1 MLEVPAV
8 NVQVL
13 VLLTA
18 ILTFVSTLAGGFVA
32 LRATT
37 HVGMIIALGAGVRIG
52 AAFFDLAPESA
63 RELGSLDSAMLWAGV
78 GFLAFYILERL
89 TLLHVGHEHGQVLD
103 RHEHVGILG
112 AGGMSVHSFLDG
124 VAIGAAFH
132 AGAEIGLVVALVV
145 VLHDFSDGIG
155 TVSVLVANASSRR
168 TAIRWLVV
176 DAAAPMLG
184 ALVTFALTFD
194 SGVLGALLGIF
205 VGFFLYVGGA
215 ELLPEAHRKERS
227 GWVMIATVFGAVF
240 IYAATKL
247 VQI

>member
-1 MLEVPAV
+1 VPRV
-8 NVQVL
+8 SVSIL
-13 VLLTA
+13 VLLVA
-18 ILTFVSTLAGGFVA
+18 LMTFLSTLAGGYIA

-63 RELGSLDSAMLWAGV
+63 RELGTLDEAMLWAGV

-112 AGGMSVHSFLDG
+112 AGGMSLHSFLDG

-132 AGAEIGLVVALVV
+132 AGAQIGLLVAVVV

-155 TVSVLVANASSRR
+155 TVSVLFANSASRR
-168 TAIRWLVV
+168 TAIQWLAI

-184 ALVTFALTFD
+184 ALLTFALTVQ
-194 SGVLGALLGIF
+194 GPVLGALLGIF

-240 IYAATKL
+240 IYGATRFI
-247 VQI
+247 QI

>member
-1 MLEVPAV
+1 V
-8 NVQVL
+8 NSQLLVVL
-13 VLLTA
+13 IA
-18 ILTFVSTLAGGFVA
+18 ITTFLSTMAGGLVA
-32 LRATT
+32 LRTT
-37 HVGMIIALGAGVRIG
+37 AHIGIVIALGAGVRIG

-63 RELGSLDSAMLWAGV
+63 RALGSLDSAMLWAGI

-132 AGAEIGLVVALVV
+132 ASAEIGLIVALVV

-155 TVSVLVANASSRR
+155 TVSILLANDASRR
-168 TAIRWLVV
+168 TAFRWLVA
-176 DAAAPMLG
+176 DAVAPLVG
-184 ALVTFALTFD
+184 ALVAFGLTIE
-194 SGVLGALLGIF
+194 GPVLGAILGVF

-227 GWVMIATVFGAVF
+227 DWVMIATVAGAVF
-240 IYAATKL
+240 IYAATH
-247 VQI
+247 VVSI

>member
-1 MLEVPAV
+1 MNALI
-8 NVQVL
+8 VL
-13 VLLTA
+13 VA
-18 ILTFVSTLAGGFVA
+18 ITTFASTMAGGLFA

-37 HVGMIIALGAGVRIG
+37 HLGMVIALGAGVRIG

-63 RELGSLDSAMLWAGV
+63 DLLGSLDAAMLWAGI

-132 AGAEIGLVVALVV
+132 AGIEIGLVVALVV

-155 TVSVLVANASSRR
+155 TVSILMANDASRR
-168 TAIRWLVV
+168 TAFRWLVA
-176 DAAAPMLG
+176 DAVAPMVG
-184 ALVTFALTFD
+184 ALVAFALQIE
-194 SGVLGALLGIF
+194 GPVLGAILGVF

-227 GWVMIATVFGAVF
+227 GWVMIATVFGALF
-240 IYAATKL
+240 IYAATHVVTL
-247 VQI
+247 

>member
-1 MLEVPAV
+1 MSGITLI
-8 NVQVL
+8 

-18 ILTFVSTLAGGFVA
+18 VATFVSTMAGGLVA
-32 LRATT
+32 LRTTT
-37 HVGMIIALGAGVRIG
+37 HIGVVIALGAGVRIG

-63 RELGSLDSAMLWAGV
+63 RLLGSLDSAMLWAGV

-132 AGAEIGLVVALVV
+132 AGTEIGLVVAVVV

-155 TVSVLVANASSRR
+155 TVAILLANDATRR
-168 TAIRWLVV
+168 TAFRWLVA
-176 DAAAPMLG
+176 DAVAPMAG
-184 ALVTFALTFD
+184 ALLAFALTVE
-194 SGVLGALLGIF
+194 GEVLGALLGVF

-227 GWVMIATVFGAVF
+227 GWVMIATVVGAVF
-240 IYAATKL
+240 IYVATR
-247 VQI
+247 VVTI

>member
-1 MLEVPAV
+1 MTELLVVAV
-8 NVQVL
+8 
-13 VLLTA
+13 A
-18 ILTFVSTLAGGFVA
+18 ITTFVSTMAGGLFA

-37 HVGMIIALGAGVRIG
+37 HLGMVIALGAGVRIG
-52 AAFFDLAPESA
+52 AAFFELAPESA
-63 RELGSLDSAMLWAGV
+63 HELGSLDAAMLWAGI

-103 RHEHVGILG
+103 RHEHVGVLG

-132 AGAEIGLVVALVV
+132 AGIEIGLVIAVVV

-155 TVSVLVANASSRR
+155 TVSVLMANNASRR
-168 TAIRWLVV
+168 TAFRWLVA
-176 DAAAPMLG
+176 DAAAPMIG
-184 ALVTFALTFD
+184 ALVAFALTIE
-194 SGVLGALLGIF
+194 GPVLGAILGVF

-227 GWVMIATVFGAVF
+227 GWVMIATVVGAVF
-240 IYAATKL
+240 IYFATRAVTL
-247 VQI
+247 

>member
-1 MLEVPAV
+1 VPFVTNNLVVLAV
-8 NVQVL
+8 AA
-13 VLLTA
+13 T
-18 ILTFVSTLAGGFVA
+18 TFLSTMAGGLFA
-32 LRATT
+32 LRTTT
-37 HVGMIIALGAGVRIG
+37 HIGVVIALGAGVRIG

-63 RELGSLDSAMLWAGV
+63 RELGSLDAAMLWAGV

-132 AGAEIGLVVALVV
+132 AGTELGLVVAVVV

-155 TVSVLVANASSRR
+155 TVSVLLANDASRR
-168 TAIRWLVV
+168 TAFRWLLA
-176 DAAAPMLG
+176 DAVAPVIG
-184 ALVTFALTFD
+184 ALLTFALTVE
-194 SGVLGALLGIF
+194 GPVLGALLGIF

-227 GWVMIATVFGAVF
+227 GWVMLATIAGALF
-240 IYAATKL
+240 IYGATR
-247 VQI
+247 VAI

>member
-1 MLEVPAV
+1 VPLVTTDLIVLAV
-8 NVQVL
+8 AA
-13 VLLTA
+13 T
-18 ILTFVSTLAGGFVA
+18 TFLSTMAGGLFA
-32 LRATT
+32 LRVTT
-37 HVGMIIALGAGVRIG
+37 HIGVVIALGAGVRIG

-63 RELGSLDSAMLWAGV
+63 RELASLDAAMLWAGV

-132 AGAEIGLVVALVV
+132 AGTELGLIVAVVV

-155 TVSVLVANASSRR
+155 TVSVLLANESSRR
-168 TAIRWLVV
+168 TAFRWLVA
-176 DAAAPMLG
+176 DAVAPVIG
-184 ALVTFALTFD
+184 ALLTFALTIE
-194 SGVLGALLGIF
+194 GPVLGALLGIF

-227 GWVMIATVFGAVF
+227 GWVMLATIAGALF
-240 IYAATKL
+240 IYGATR
-247 VQI
+247 VAI

>member
-1 MLEVPAV
+1 MNIP
-8 NVQVL
+8 L
-13 VLLTA
+13 VVAIVALT
-18 ILTFVSTLAGGFVA
+18 TFLATMAGGVFA
-32 LRATT
+32 LRTTT
-37 HVGMIIALGAGVRIG
+37 HIGVVIALGAGVRIR

-63 RELGSLDSAMLWAGV
+63 RALGSIDSAMLWAGI

-112 AGGMSVHSFLDG
+112 AGGMSVHSLLDG

-132 AGAEIGLVVALVV
+132 AGTEIGLIVAIVV

-155 TVSVLVANASSRR
+155 TVSILVANNASRR
-168 TAIRWLVV
+168 TAFRWLVV
-176 DAAAPMLG
+176 DAVAPMVG
-184 ALVTFALTFD
+184 ALVAFGIDVEGPA
-194 SGVLGALLGIF
+194 LGALLGIF

-227 GWVMIATVFGAVF
+227 GWVMIATVAGALF
-240 IYAATKL
+240 IYAATH
-247 VQI
+247 VVTI